1 MPTVRFSSEKD
12 ALYMKRRAAEQIRL
26 YSVPRRWLIND
37 DTITLNIYGEPGAP
51 ISSDDGATSAP
62 ATRQF
67 TSAGSNFNT
76 AGVKPSDVLEI
87 QTPACNDGDN
97 GKYQVNQV
105 VSDIV
110 LEITEDWPAGDLTS
124 LVFIL
129 HFLKERYTEH
139 DQLVPFQVKL
149 EPTQKELDQW
159 GIQEK
164 RDARIL
170 MSTQLCEDINL
181 TPKIGDRFVYKYQG
195 RDIHYEVKN
204 LFGDGS
210 LSDSGQPLWWL
221 GYAMRTT
228 NRLP

>member
-12 ALYMKRRAAEQIRL
+12 ALYMKRRAAEQIKL
-26 YSVPRRWLIND
+26 YSVPRRWLVND

-51 ISSDDGATSAP
+51 ISASDGASSVP

-67 TSAGSNFNT
+67 TSASSDFVT

-105 VSDIV
+105 VSPTV
-110 LEITEDWPAGDLTS
+110 LEITEDWPVGGKTDLF
-124 LVFIL
+124 FIL

-139 DQLVPFQVKL
+139 DQLVPFQIKL

-170 MSTQLCEDINL
+170 MSTHLCDNINL
-181 TPKIGDRFVYKYQG
+181 VPKIGDRFVYKYGG

-204 LFGDGS
+204 LFEDGS
-210 LSDSGQPLWWL
+210 LADSGKPLWL
-221 GYAMRTT
+221 VGFAMRTT